1 MLRLSIIVVLMKE
14 KNRIWKASSGSLSL
28 LLVLPILAIFYLSFG
43 DSGDLFDHL
52 ISTVMPTYI
61 YNTVVLLIGVLALT
75 LLFGVPSAWLMAMC
89 RLPGEKILQWALVLP
104 LAMPGYVVGYIF
116 TDWFDYAGPLQVFIR
131 DVTGWQSGEYWFP
144 DMRSLSGATTVLA
157 LVFYPYVYLMSRAAF
172 MEQSASLLQS
182 ARLLRC
188 SPFESFKRI
197 SLPLARPSIAVGLSL
212 VAMET
217 IGDFGTV
224 SYFAVNTLTTAVYDT
239 WLGYSNLNAAAKI
252 SAIMLLV
259 VILLL
264 TAERYSRRKQKLF
277 QTSFNSHEDMRY
289 HLNGWKKWL
298 ALAWC
303 WGLVSVAFIMPLGQL
318 IVYAYRYFGQSWTEE
333 FRQYALNS
341 LQVSISAAL
350 IAILVALVVN
360 FYHRLQS
367 SRTSVTFMR
376 LSSLGYAV
384 PGTVLAIGVMAPVLT
399 VDHWINDIAKVMDL
413 GRPGL
418 VLSGSMFALIFAMV
432 VRFSAVAIGSIES
445 SLNKVSPS
453 MDMASRTMGCTQNSM
468 LMRVHF
474 PLVRRGILVAGLLVF
489 IESMKELNAALL
501 LRPFNFE
508 TLATYVYN
516 FVSDEHLEL
525 GALPAV
531 LLILVGLIPL
541 IVINRSLEKAH

>member
-1 MLRLSIIVVLMKE
+1 MKE
-14 KNRIWKASSGSLSL
+14 KNQIWKTSSGSFAL
-28 LLVLPILAIFYLSFG
+28 LLVLPILAIFYLALG
-43 DSGDLFDHL
+43 DSGDLFEHL
-52 ISTVMPTYI
+52 LSTVMPTYI
-61 YNTVVLLIGVLALT
+61 YNTVVLVIGVLILS

-89 RLPGEKILQWALVLP
+89 RVPGEKILQWMLVLP
-104 LAMPGYVVGYIF
+104 LAMPGYIAGYIF
-116 TDWFDYAGPLQVFIR
+116 TDWFDFAGPIQVLIR
-131 DVTGWQSGEYWFP
+131 DLTGWSGGEYWFP
-144 DMRSLSGATTVLA
+144 DMRTLGGATVVLA
-157 LVFYPYVYLMSRAAF
+157 LVFYPYVYLMARAAF
-172 MEQSASLLQS
+172 MEQNASLLQS

-188 SPFESFKRI
+188 SPFQSFRRI

-264 TAERYSRRKQKLF
+264 STERYSRRKQKLF
-277 QTSFNSHEDMRY
+277 QSSFNSHEDMKY
-289 HLNGWKKWL
+289 PLAGWKKYA
-298 ALAWC
+298 ALIWC
-303 WGLVSVAFIMPLGQL
+303 WGLVSVAFILPLGQL
-318 IVYAYRYFGQSWTEE
+318 LIYAYKYFSQSWTEE

-350 IAILVALVVN
+350 IAILVALTVN
-360 FYHRLQS
+360 FHHRLQS
-367 SRTSVTFMR
+367 NR
-376 LSSLGYAV
+376 LSISFLRLASLGYAV

-399 VDHWINDIAKVMDL
+399 MDHWINDLAKMMDW

-418 VLSGSMFALIFAMV
+418 LLSGSMFAMIFAMV

-445 SLNKVSPS
+445 SLNKISPS
-453 MDMASRTMGCTQNSM
+453 MDMASRTMGCNPNQM
-468 LMRVHF
+468 LKRVHF

-525 GALPAV
+525 GALPAI

-541 IVINRSLEKAH
+541 IVINRSLEQSH